1 MDPHRQRQ
9 PASREPLWGSTR
21 LLVSVLALVVLLGL
35 VDVMAATRGGGRE
48 RQAAPARTSAPAP
61 APTTSPALPM
71 VRVASSKARPSTL
84 QRRRPAPA
92 GVLQHMLSTFD
103 SSGAAVCDRSYAGVD
118 SGRGETPTVLMG
130 TSQGRDP
137 TRDSTVVEVAEP
149 VQLCLWHFAAGEPI
163 HVSVR
168 SPDGRVTTSVGHPPG
183 DLPCLSDNCYSHVN
197 WAAVPGDPLGDYE
210 ITADQGPL
218 RATATV
224 RVVPATMRRLLVVGN
239 GIDQGQYT
247 TFRRGAT
254 IQVAAAG
261 YRSWSDVMLSI
272 YYTHER
278 ALQLNVPEL
287 RFLTWVQLRT
297 DALGGAVY
305 GLRTNAHDRPGCY
318 ALDTSPRTQALG
330 PVLEADRLT
339 DRDTAPLFCLT

>member
-9 PASREPLWGSTR
+9 PAAREPLWGSTR
-21 LLVSVLALVVLLGL
+21 LLVSVLALVVVLGL
-35 VDVMAATRGGGRE
+35 VDVMAATRGGGQE

-61 APTTSPALPM
+61 APTSSTRPAI
-71 VRVASSKARPSTL
+71 VRTLAAKARPSTL
-84 QRRRPAPA
+84 QRRRPPPV
-92 GVLQHMLSTFD
+92 GVLQRMLSTFD
-103 SSGAAVCDRSYAGVD
+103 GSGAAVCDRSYARAD
-118 SGRGETPTVLMG
+118 SGLAKTPVVVMG
-130 TSQGRDP
+130 TSQG
-137 TRDSTVVEVAEP
+137 DSDVVEVAEP
-149 VQLCLWHFAAGEPI
+149 VQLCLWHFADGEPI
-163 HVSVR
+163 QVSVR

-183 DLPCLSDNCYSHVN
+183 DLPCLSDTCYSHVN
-197 WAAVPGDPLGDYE
+197 WAALPGDPLGDYE
-210 ITADQGPL
+210 ITAVQGPL

-261 YRSWSDVMLSI
+261 YRSTSDVRLSI

-287 RFLTWVQLRT
+287 GFLTWVQLRT
-297 DALGGAVY
+297 DPLGGAVY
-305 GLRTNAHDRPGCY
+305 GLRTTAGDRPGCY

-330 PVLEADRLT
+330 PVLDSDRLT
-339 DRDTAPLFCLT
+339 DRDSAPLFCLV

>member
-9 PASREPLWGSTR
+9 PAKREPLWGSTR
-21 LLVSVLALVVLLGL
+21 LLVSVLALVVVLGL

-61 APTTSPALPM
+61 APTTSTRPPIVHM
-71 VRVASSKARPSTL
+71 VSSKARPSTL
-84 QRRRPAPA
+84 QRRPAPS

-103 SSGAAVCDRSYAGVD
+103 SSGAAVCHRSYARAD
-118 SGRGETPTVLMG
+118 SGRAETPTVVMG
-130 TSQGRDP
+130 TSQG
-137 TRDSTVVEVAEP
+137 RDSTVVEVAEP

-197 WAAVPGDPLGDYE
+197 WTAVPGDPLGDYE
-210 ITADQGPL
+210 IAAVQGPL

-254 IQVAAAG
+254 IAVAAAG
-261 YRSWSDVMLSI
+261 YRSSSDVRLAI

-297 DALGGAVY
+297 DELGGAVY
-305 GLRTNAHDRPGCY
+305 RLRTNTHDRPGCY

-330 PVLEADRLT
+330 PVLEVDRLT
-339 DRDTAPLFCLT
+339 DRHTAPLFCLV

>member
-1 MDPHRQRQ
+1 MDQQPQRR
-9 PASREPLWGSTR
+9 PAAREPLWGSTR
-21 LLVSVLALVVLLGL
+21 LLLSVLALVVVLGL
-35 VDVMAATRGGGRE
+35 VDVMAATRGGGQE

-61 APTTSPALPM
+61 APTSSTRPAI
-71 VRVASSKARPSTL
+71 VRTLAAKARPSTL
-84 QRRRPAPA
+84 QRRRPPPV
-92 GVLQHMLSTFD
+92 GVLQRMLSTFD
-103 SSGAAVCDRSYAGVD
+103 SSGAAVCDRSYARAD
-118 SGRGETPTVLMG
+118 YGRAEAPIVMVG
-130 TSQGRDP
+130 TSQGGDP
-137 TRDSTVVEVAEP
+137 TVVQVAEP
-149 VQLCLWHFAAGEPI
+149 VQLCLWHFAPGEPI

-168 SPDGRVTTSVGHPPG
+168 SPEGRLTTSVGHPPG

-210 ITADQGPL
+210 ITAVQGPL
-218 RATATV
+218 RATASV

-261 YRSWSDVMLSI
+261 YRSTSDVRLSI

-305 GLRTNAHDRPGCY
+305 QLRTNAYDRPGCY

-330 PVLEADRLT
+330 PFLEVDRLT
-339 DRDTAPLFCLT
+339 DRDSAPLFCLT